1 MAARPPDPELIEFY
15 FLKVRQGDPISPMIF
30 ILAMDSLNS
39 LFVKAEELGLLQP
52 LGIPHRVS
60 LYADDVVAFVKPTV
74 GELQ

>member
-1 MAARPPDPELIEFY
+1 M
-15 FLKVRQGDPISPMIF
+15 SPMIF

-60 LYADDVVAFVKPTV
+60 LYADDVIAFVKPTV